1 MDIQVK
7 EELEEEIRKLTKD
20 NLELKYENKQLKR
33 QLVKERLKHGS
44 SSISNFS

>member
-20 NLELKYENKQLKR
+20 NLELRFENKQLKR

-44 SSISNFS
+44 SSISNLS

>member
-7 EELEEEIRKLTKD
+7 EELEEEIRKLTND
-20 NLELKYENKQLKR
+20 IIALKYENKQLKR

-44 SSISNFS
+44 SSISNLS

>member
-7 EELEEEIRKLTKD
+7 EELEEEIRKLTND
-20 NLELKYENKQLKR
+20 IIALKYENKQLKR

-44 SSISNFS
+44 NCISNFS